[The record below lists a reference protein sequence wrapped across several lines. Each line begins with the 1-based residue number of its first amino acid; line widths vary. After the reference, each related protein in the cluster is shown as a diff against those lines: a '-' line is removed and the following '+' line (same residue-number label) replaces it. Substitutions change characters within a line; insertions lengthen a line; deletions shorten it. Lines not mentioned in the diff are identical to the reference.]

1 MHIKVI
7 YSKKERRKC
16 ISIWGNILSLV
27 LNTSKGPSRITERF
41 HLLRSKFQRKI
52 TRLMGSEIFLQR
64 RQTGHRSLHAD
75 LKHSYI
81 NNEHRQIIL
90 RLVRI
95 PFTEIYSICVSRI
108 GVSGDHRQ
116 LSDSS
121 GSVRPVL
128 EAIWERESN
137 PNRGF
142 PPEPPTTAQFQLGS
156 LAQALESLH
165 QIPHF

>member
-1 MHIKVI
+1 MYIKVI

-16 ISIWGNILSLV
+16 MTIWGNILSLV
-27 LNTSKGPSRITERF
+27 LNTSKGPSCTTEIF
-41 HLLRSKFQRKI
+41 HLLPSKFQRKI
-52 TRLMGSEIFLQR
+52 TRLMGSEVFLQR
-64 RQTGHRSLHAD
+64 RQTGHRCWHAD

-121 GSVRPVL
+121 GSIRPVL
-128 EAIWERESN
+128 ETSWEQESN

-142 PPEPPTTAQFQLGS
+142 PPESPITAQFQLGS

-165 QIPHF
+165 QSPHF